1 MFKVKELL
9 DLVTADLV
17 WSGSAVEVEKIEKR
31 AQIGPIGGDGIDRQP
46 SLHGQV
52 LQKEGKLLGEV
63 VDAQGS
69 AQWLGKTKTPRREP
83 SGRLF
88 RSGFSSG

>member
-17 WSGSAVEVEKIEKR
+17 WSRSAVEVEKIEKR
-31 AQIGPIGGDGIDRQP
+31 AQVGPIGGDGIDRQP

-52 LQKEGKLLGEV
+52 LQKE
-63 VDAQGS
+63 
-69 AQWLGKTKTPRREP
+69 R
-83 SGRLF
+83 
-88 RSGFSSG
+88 